1 MFCVINFDSKR
12 DIAEPSQTG
21 FVDLSELLSHGV
33 IPPGLNVT
41 EEGFNNIEDP
51 ESIIGRPEDQ
61 FHAVAL
67 AKELKERGDLAEQ
80 AAAAR
85 AARQAAEQS
94 AAAGAARQA
103 AEQS

>member
-1 MFCVINFDSKR
+1 MVCEIHFNSKR

-21 FVDLSELLSHGV
+21 FVDLSALLSHGV

-51 ESIIGRPEDQ
+51 ESIIGRPEDA
-61 FHAVAL
+61 FHAVSL
-67 AKELKERGDLAEQ
+67 AKELKERGELADK

-85 AARQAAEQS
+85 AARQAAE
-94 AAAGAARQA
+94 AAA
-103 AEQS
+103 QSQSQP